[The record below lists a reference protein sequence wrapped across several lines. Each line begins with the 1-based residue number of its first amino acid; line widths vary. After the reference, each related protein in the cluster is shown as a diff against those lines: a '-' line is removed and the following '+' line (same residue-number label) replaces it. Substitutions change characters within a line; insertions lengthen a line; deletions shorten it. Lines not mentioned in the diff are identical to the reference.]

1 MAHFAKLD
9 ENNKVIEVIKVGN
22 GDVDANGGDFSE
34 QAEQW
39 VNNTFKGIFKQ
50 TSYNSCNGKYLIPT
64 VTETNADGS
73 AHARS
78 FEENAGDSRCK
89 RHSYA
94 QIGGEYRPT
103 EDVFVAAKTYPS
115 WILDTTQ
122 WVYKSPVEY
131 PTVLTYGDNAPY
143 FIAWDEDNLRWLGY
157 DSSNN
162 EFAWDPSSESWSAT
176 GN

>member
-9 ENNKVIEVIKVGN
+9 ENNVVIDVIKI
-22 GDVDANGGDFSE
+22 ANEDLESHGGDWSVE
-34 QAEQW
+34 AEQW
-39 VNNTFKGIFKQ
+39 VNTTFKGTFKQ
-50 TSYNSCNGKYLIPT
+50 TSYNSCNGKYLVPT

-73 AHARS
+73 VHARS

-103 EDVFVAAKTYPS
+103 EDVFVGRKPFDSWVLDTSEWNYKAPIAYPS
-115 WILDTTQ
+115 
-122 WVYKSPVEY
+122 
-131 PTVLTYGDNAPY
+131 VLNYGDDSPY
-143 FIAWDEDNLRWLGY
+143 LIIWDEDNLRWLGY
-157 DSSNN
+157 DVENN
-162 EFAWDPSSESWSAT
+162 EFAWDPDSSSWSAT

>member
-9 ENNKVIEVIKVGN
+9 ENNIVIEVIKVGN

-39 VNNTFKGIFKQ
+39 VSATFKGTFKQ
-50 TSYNSCNGKYLIPT
+50 TSYNSC
-64 VTETNADGS
+64 
-73 AHARS
+73 
-78 FEENAGDSRCK
+78 
-89 RHSYA
+89 
-94 QIGGEYRPT
+94 GEYRPA
-103 EDVFVAAKTYPS
+103 EDVFVGAKNHSS
-115 WILDTTQ
+115 WVLDTTQ
-122 WVYKSPVEY
+122 WVYKAPVEY
-131 PTVLTYGDNAPY
+131 PTVLTYGDNSPY
-143 FIAWDEDNLRWLGY
+143 FMVWDEDNLRWLSY